1 MIINIPISL
10 GELIDKISILHIKKK
25 KIEDAEKQKLADN
38 ELTLLEEIL
47 KNVLGNDKD
56 IKEYLNKL
64 ITLNTKLWIIEDNV
78 RECESQKKFDKDF
91 IELARSVYFT
101 NDERSKI
108 KLEINEKFGSQII
121 EVKSHKKY

>member
-1 MIINIPISL
+1 M
-10 GELIDKISILHIKKK
+10 
-25 KIEDAEKQKLADN
+25 ADN